1 LGRRTSLNINME
13 EQLVETKKSD
23 KGRWLIFFI
32 SLFALIVLAITFG
45 FSYIYY
51 QIYSPADKGNGE
63 QSLFSVAK
71 GESVKAIAAKLRSE
85 NFIRSQFWF
94 EAYVWYEKQ
103 QANLQAGDYALSP
116 NLSIPEILQII
127 TGGKVIS
134 NEIQVTFPEGFD
146 ASQIKDRLLEN
157 GIKSA
162 SALDQEKIDGFQLQY
177 KFLGEV
183 SPDLSL
189 EGFLFPDTYR
199 FNKDIKKEEI
209 IKKFLDNFDKK
220 LTPAWRAEIERQHR
234 TIYEVVTLASIVQ
247 QEALN
252 EQEMPTIAG
261 IFLNR
266 LKIGMALESDATVNY
281 ITGKKDRQVTSDD
294 TKIISP
300 YNSYLNKGLPP
311 TPISNPGIEA
321 IKAAIY
327 PQQSDYLYFLHPLN
341 SPAVYSKTLDEHNW
355 NKAKYLK

>member
-1 LGRRTSLNINME
+1 ME
-13 EQLVETKKSD
+13 NTNLQNQVTEIKKS
-23 KGRWLIFFI
+23 GRGKWLIFFI
-32 SLFALIVLAITFG
+32 SLFSLMVLVIAFG
-45 FSYIYY
+45 VSYIYY
-51 QIYSPADKGNGE
+51 QIYSPADKGNSE
-63 QSLFSVAK
+63 QALFSVTK

-94 EAYVWYEKQ
+94 ELYVWYEKQ

-116 NLSIPEILQII
+116 SLTIPEILQII
-127 TGGKVIS
+127 TGGKVVP
-134 NEIQVTFPEGFD
+134 NEIQITFPEGFS

-157 GIKSA
+157 GITFA
-162 SALDQEKIDGFQLQY
+162 SAIDQEKIDWFQLQY
-177 KFLGEV
+177 KFLGGV
-183 SPDLSL
+183 STEKSL

-220 LTPAWRAEIERQHR
+220 LTPAWRAEIERSQR
-234 TIYEVVTLASIVQ
+234 TIYDVVTLASIVQ

-266 LKIGMALESDATVNY
+266 LEIGMALESDATINY

-311 TPISNPGIEA
+311 TPICNPGVEA
-321 IKAAIY
+321 IRAAIY

-341 SPAVYSKTLDEHNW
+341 SSAIYSKTLEEHNI